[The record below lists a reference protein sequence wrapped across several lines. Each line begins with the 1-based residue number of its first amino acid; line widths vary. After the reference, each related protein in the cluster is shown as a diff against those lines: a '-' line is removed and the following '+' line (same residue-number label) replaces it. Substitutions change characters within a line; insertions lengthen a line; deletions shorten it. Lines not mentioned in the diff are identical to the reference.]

1 MSLPTTLGIH
11 KTKVRKRNTM
21 SEQYGAT
28 WHEGGWQGERGR
40 TGIWLPKYYKNIYAW
55 RDNKMLLLLCR
66 SDWRTFYLFCSQIE
80 RWLITGDRS
89 WHNGQ
94 IMERREWDRVLAQR
108 GRCADKTTLLSSVCV
123 AIVENMWDNKTL
135 NVGLVKFICVMHS
148 LNKRIITKRLWA
160 VTAALA
166 GQNNLLQ
173 LIASE

>member
-1 MSLPTTLGIH
+1 
-11 KTKVRKRNTM
+11 
-21 SEQYGAT
+21 
-28 WHEGGWQGERGR
+28 
-40 TGIWLPKYYKNIYAW
+40 
-55 RDNKMLLLLCR
+55 
-66 SDWRTFYLFCSQIE
+66 
-80 RWLITGDRS
+80 
-89 WHNGQ
+89 
-94 IMERREWDRVLAQR
+94 MERREWDRVLAQR